1 MPIFEIETDKG
12 TFEIDADKEPTQ
24 AEALQAIAGL
34 SKPQSNTPEFDQFR
48 QQFIQQAQSP
58 VAALPGQALD
68 VASNLLSTVGGG
80 IAAIPSAIDRRNAAA
95 GIDGLEAL
103 IPYTPRALTARG
115 QATGDLLQSALEG
128 LVQGSFDIA
137 RMPVQRVESLQNI
150 IPTIVQQNLPSPGSS
165 VISNLSKA
173 ASLPQRLSL
182 PGLIA
187 AELRARL
194 TPRTPSEQEVSD
206 AFQASNLEQA
216 LQQEFNKGT
225 LPQVLGEAQPGA
237 TEFVRA
243 FGQPENIAAGAVARA
258 LGPSALRAASSIP
271 SRVEA
276 LTETIGQVGA
286 QPSPE
291 RILRTALKPSD
302 AKQAQR
308 LETSTKNALPEIF
321 HQNPLADQAGSMP
334 IEGFQQAVSSA
345 QKRVGNEID
354 SSLRSLNIT
363 VNGGDDI
370 ARALNAEADTLAR
383 QGGSKDAIDFLR
395 GRATEMA
402 GTNTTIDDLRGAVS
416 SANLERTPLFQQAWT
431 QAAPK
436 LAKAQN
442 IANKAIAETGGK
454 ILNDALDN
462 LKGDRGAQLRKSWS
476 DLTNVENQAN
486 IRLNKILNNP
496 PPEVR
501 SLLGRTLS
509 NLQGAA
515 GAVGLIQGY
524 PSGIIPLLSSA
535 FESLGKREQQLLRD
549 TNTQITRAYEALRA
563 NPPERPAISAPPV
576 IPEAPVVPVINPED
590 ALLREQTLRAEIA
603 RLVQEATRPLP

>member
-24 AEALQAIAGL
+24 EEALQAIAGMSQTP
-34 SKPQSNTPEFDQFR
+34 SKTPEFDQFR

-58 VAALPGQALD
+58 VSALPGQAYD
-68 VASNLLSTVGGG
+68 IASGLLNTIGGG
-80 IAAIPSAIDRRNAAA
+80 VAAIPSAIDRRNIEA
-95 GIDGLEAL
+95 GISGVESI
-103 IPYTPRALTARG
+103 IPYTPSALIARTKAG
-115 QATGDLLQSALEG
+115 GDIFQSALEG

-137 RMPVQRVESLQNI
+137 RMPAQRVESLQQI
-150 IPTIVQQNLPSPGSS
+150 APTMIQQGLTPPTGTGFLPPS
-165 VISNLSKA
+165 IQALATA
-173 ASLPQRLSL
+173 ASLPQRLS
-182 PGLIA
+182 PAGLIA

-194 TPRTPSEQEVSD
+194 TPRTPSEQEILD
-206 AFQASNLEQA
+206 AFQISNREQA
-216 LQQEFNKGT
+216 LQQEFTRGT
-225 LPQVLGEAQPGA
+225 LPQVLGEAQPEA
-237 TEFVRA
+237 TEFIRA

-258 LGPSALRAASSIP
+258 LGPSALRAAQNLP

-276 LTETIGQVGA
+276 LSERIGQVGA
-286 QPSPE
+286 QPTPE

-302 AKQAQR
+302 AKQADR
-308 LETSTKNALPEIF
+308 LEVSTKNALPEIF
-321 HQNPLADQAGSMP
+321 HENPLADQAGSMP

-354 SSLRSLNIT
+354 SSLRSLNISIT
-363 VNGGDDI
+363 GGDEI
-370 ARALNAEADTLAR
+370 ARALNKEADTLVR
-383 QGGSKDAIDFLR
+383 QGGSKEAIDFLR
-395 GRATEMA
+395 ARATEMA

-509 NLQGAA
+509 NLQGTA
-515 GAVGLIQGY
+515 GVVGMLQGY
-524 PSGIIPLLSSA
+524 PSGIIPLLSSVS
-535 FESLGKREQQLLRD
+535 ESLGKREQQLLKD
-549 TNTQITRAYEALRA
+549 TNTQIVRAYENLRG
-563 NPPERPAISAPPV
+563 NPPPRPAISAPPI
-576 IPEAPVVPVINPED
+576 IPEAPLVPVITPEEAFEQRIRD
-590 ALLREQTLRAEIA
+590 A
-603 RLVQEATRPLP
+603 VEASQVGSF